1 MEGEHLVVSCI
12 LSVNGQTIA
21 THALIDSR
29 VSDLDVRTLYGG
41 GRWCRR
47 RMRGADGDE
56 RRRRMKDIP
65 TGKLGPAGSRISFVY
80 IEVPY
85 SCTNKIKHPII
96 YII

>member
-1 MEGEHLVVSCI
+1 
-12 LSVNGQTIA
+12 
-21 THALIDSR
+21 

-85 SCTNKIKHPII
+85 SCTNKEIKQPII
-96 YII
+96 

>member
-1 MEGEHLVVSCI
+1 
-12 LSVNGQTIA
+12 
-21 THALIDSR
+21 
-29 VSDLDVRTLYGG
+29 
-41 GRWCRR
+41 
-47 RMRGADGDE
+47 MRGADGDE

-85 SCTNKIKHPII
+85 SCTNKIKQPII